1 MAGGGNKKREGRQ
14 REEPNQ
20 AAKRGSE
27 KGEGAKKV
35 TSSRTVHTVQGRSCG
50 KVNRTGGFQ
59 SVFSHLQ
66 PSQETIK
73 MSVLELELW

>member
-1 MAGGGNKKREGRQ
+1 MGAIKKRGGTEGGT
-14 REEPNQ
+14 EP
-20 AAKRGSE
+20 GSE